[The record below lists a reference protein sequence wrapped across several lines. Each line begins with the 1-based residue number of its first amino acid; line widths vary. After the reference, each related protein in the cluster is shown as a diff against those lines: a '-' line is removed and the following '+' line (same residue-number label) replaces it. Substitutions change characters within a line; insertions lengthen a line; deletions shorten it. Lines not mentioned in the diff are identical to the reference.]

1 MQSLL
6 PPVNIEQPKKSI
18 TVTYRVAFRKATSA
32 IIRLGKGGIRT
43 MKYAA
48 MIAIMILTIG
58 TQALAAKNA
67 PSVVDSVDLN
77 RYVGLWY
84 SIASIPTTFERSCV
98 AGTTAEYTLLE
109 DGQIQVVNTCYTSKG
124 KKQVATGRAWIPDKD
139 SQAKLKVSFVKFLW
153 FWLFPGD
160 YWIIVLDQD
169 YQYAVVGHPSYKYG
183 WILSR
188 TPEVPDDTLA
198 QITSC
203 IKEQGYQF
211 SDFKFIDQSMNI
223 QATDENGCSP

>member
-1 MQSLL
+1 
-6 PPVNIEQPKKSI
+6 
-18 TVTYRVAFRKATSA
+18 
-32 IIRLGKGGIRT
+32 

-48 MIAIMILTIG
+48 MITIMILTIG
-58 TQALAAKNA
+58 TQALAAKNT

-109 DGQIQVVNTCYTSKG
+109 NGQIQVVNTCYTSKG
-124 KKQVATGRAWIPDKD
+124 EKKVVTGRAWIPDKENP
-139 SQAKLKVSFVKFLW
+139 AKLKVSFVKFLW

-160 YWIIVLDQD
+160 YWIINLDPH

-188 TPEVPDDTLA
+188 TPELLDDTLA
-198 QITSC
+198 QITSD
-203 IKEQGYQF
+203 IEKQGYQV
-211 SDFKFIDQSMNI
+211 SDFEFIDQSMNI
-223 QATDENGCSP
+223 QATDSNECSP

>member
-1 MQSLL
+1 
-6 PPVNIEQPKKSI
+6 
-18 TVTYRVAFRKATSA
+18 
-32 IIRLGKGGIRT
+32 

-48 MIAIMILTIG
+48 MVTIMVLTIG
-58 TQALAAKNA
+58 SQVLAATNT

-109 DGQIQVVNTCYTSKG
+109 NGQIQVVNTCYTSEG
-124 KKQVATGRAWIPDKD
+124 KKQVATGRAWIPDKETPT
-139 SQAKLKVSFVKFLW
+139 KLKVSFVKFLW

-160 YWIIVLDQD
+160 YWIIVLDPD
-169 YQYAVVGHPSYKYG
+169 YQYAVVGNPSYKYG

-188 TPEVPDDTLA
+188 SPQLSDDTLA
-198 QITSC
+198 HITSC
-203 IKEQGYQF
+203 VEEQGYQF
-211 SDFKFIDQSMNI
+211 SDFKFMDQSMNI
-223 QATDENGCSP
+223 QPSDEQQSQDACP